1 MRGTTKVAS
10 ELQKKTQQLLS
21 SVAFV
26 ALACLFSHQ
35 YFGAKTA
42 LLTGCALGACGY
54 AVHQSMITSYSFWIF
69 AATTA
74 GVLLL
79 QTVIGQF
86 GMPALLLL
94 LAPVSLVTG
103 FLWLTSAND

>member
-26 ALACLFSHQ
+26 VLACLFSHQ

-42 LLTGCALGACGY
+42 LITGFVLGTCGY
-54 AVHQSMITSYSFWIF
+54 AVHNSLITSYSFWVF
-69 AATTA
+69 ATIMA
-74 GVLLL
+74 GVLLI

-94 LAPVSLVTG
+94 LAPVSLATI
-103 FLWLTSAND
+103 FWWLTSSSD